1 MLKEITKKHETR
13 KTIDG
18 TAGSGRRQSITR
30 ERKSMQNKEGEGESG
45 PQTPAFDEARLEGY
59 YMRVG

>member
-13 KTIDG
+13 KAIDG

-30 ERKSMQNKEGEGESG
+30 EKGYAKQRGRGRKWAADTCLDK
-45 PQTPAFDEARLEGY
+45 ARLEGY
-59 YMRVG
+59 YMRVR